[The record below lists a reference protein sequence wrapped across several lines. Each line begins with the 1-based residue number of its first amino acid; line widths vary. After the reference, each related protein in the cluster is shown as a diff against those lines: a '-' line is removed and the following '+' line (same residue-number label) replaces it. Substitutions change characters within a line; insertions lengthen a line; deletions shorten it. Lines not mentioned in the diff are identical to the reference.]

1 MSRHRANGLTRSQ
14 AIVAGGVVL
23 ACSRT
28 AFAQPQPTVVR
39 VASNPVADVVP
50 LLYAQSSGLFRNA
63 GLEVTLQ
70 KASSGSAVAAA
81 VVGAAID
88 VGKVASTTIVSAH
101 AHGVGLTIVFPDR
114 LHTPGAASQTQII
127 VAVDSPIRT
136 ARDLNG
142 KTISVSAI
150 KDSTWIAARLF
161 IDSAGGDSS
170 SVRFVEV
177 PFSAVGAAVAAGRI
191 DAGVDNAPYLEKD
204 VRDGQVRELGDVE
217 AALGSSFLETA
228 WVCSADYIA
237 KNHDTVVRFVRAIR
251 EAQIWCNA
259 HVAEANDV
267 TAKFT
272 GVDPAVLAQ
281 TQSIFATD
289 VDPRVM
295 QSFIAAAARYGVI
308 PAAFDSADLFLRA

>member
-1 MSRHRANGLTRSQ
+1 MNRSQ
-14 AIVAGGVVL
+14 ALAGGALLL
-23 ACSRT
+23 AGTRT
-28 AFAQPQPTVVR
+28 AFAQPQPAVVR

-50 LLYAQSSGLFRNA
+50 LLYAQSSGAFRNA

-81 VVGAAID
+81 VAGAAID

-101 AHGVGLTIVFPDR
+101 AHGVHLTIVFPDR

-127 VAVDSPIRT
+127 VPADSPIRA
-136 ARDLNG
+136 ARDLDN
-142 KTISVSAI
+142 KTIAVSAV

-161 IDSAGGDSS
+161 IDSGGGDSS
-170 SVRFVEV
+170 TVRFVEV

-204 VRDGQVRELGDVE
+204 LRDGKLRGLGDVE
-217 AALGSSFLETA
+217 ARLGSNFLETA
-228 WVCSADYIA
+228 WVSSADYIA
-237 KNHDTVVRFVRAIR
+237 KNRDTVTRFVRVIR

-259 HVAEANDV
+259 HVTEANDI

-272 GVDPAVLAQ
+272 GIDVAVLAQ
-281 TQSIFATD
+281 TQSIFAAD

-308 PAAFDSADLFLRA
+308 PAVFDSAELFLRA